1 MIKNLKIIL
10 WCYIA
15 SLLCLTS
22 CSTDINS
29 VESTL
34 YEVIDGNTIRLDN
47 GLTVH
52 INGIKPTSTFTKE
65 RLAVYIG
72 QEVNLVTDEEATETT
87 FNSYDDEVWAYVT
100 LSETGEDLGE
110 VLLKEAGEDSFDE
123 FTCMDF
129 HLARYKQIIGPE
141 DEPELTRS
149 ALCARITAASMLV
162 YGQNGESGWIGTAF
176 FIGNDGLALTN
187 NHVLRPGVSAGV
199 CLSNTEGVIDNRQMF
214 NVKRIVY
221 TDATNDFTI
230 FYVDMDPTAL
240 QRIHYLKLAKK
251 EKSFDRGNRVGIVG
265 NPAPGGNI
273 LTMTYS
279 EGGISRIDKDNN
291 SIQTDAQMEHG
302 FSGGPMA
309 AGNARVIGIS
319 KSGYEGTRNSFGVDI
334 RIVRQVLDELNLPY
348 AGK

>member
-1 MIKNLKIIL
+1 MIKNLKTIL
-10 WCYIA
+10 WCCMA

-123 FTCMDF
+123 FTCLDF
-129 HLARYKQIIGPE
+129 HLARYKQIVGPE

-149 ALCARITAASMLV
+149 SMLV
-162 YGQNGESGWIGTAF
+162 YGQNGESGWIGTAS

-187 NHVLRPGVSAGV
+187 NHVLRPGISAGV
-199 CLSNTEGVIDNRQMF
+199 CLSNTEGVIDNRQTF
-214 NVKRIVY
+214 NIKRIVY

-251 EKSFDRGNRVGIVG
+251 EKSFDRGSRVGIVG

-279 EGGISRIDKDNN
+279 EGGISRIDKDHN